1 MKLWAWVRTEWDRV
15 AGVALIVLGAVL
27 LGFGYHGVS
36 NSPYVAEELAYIV
49 SGGLGG
55 LFCLGVGAGLLIS
68 ADLHDE
74 WRKLE
79 RLEAAIRGE
88 RAPGSSERR

>member
-1 MKLWAWVRTEWDRV
+1 MSLWAWVRTEWDRV
-15 AGVALIVLGAVL
+15 GGVALIVLGAVL

-36 NSPYVAEELAYIV
+36 TSPYLAEGLAYMV

-55 LFCLGVGAGLLIS
+55 LFCLAVGAGLLIS

-88 RAPGSSERR
+88 RALGEEHR